1 MVILSDVDAFPI
13 NKKLLDPIYEN
24 PNKKI
29 WIYSYDDTLNHGI
42 SFNMKFTA
50 MRSETWKNILYQ
62 ANSFENLL
70 SIFSEKLN
78 IKTNTLSYR
87 ILYDQFIMSR
97 AILDSKLCY
106 LPANN
111 LLWPQLNT
119 DPILKTEENS
129 NDNEED
135 TCYYGNKLSECNK
148 SKNDEAHLKQC
159 LYWHFTPEDRK
170 QDLQKKYR
178 QIIEIIDE
186 KEFILS

>member
-78 IKTNTLSYR
+78 IKTNLIVSHKQR
-87 ILYDQFIMSR
+87 G
-97 AILDSKLCY
+97 KL
-106 LPANN
+106 PPNN
-111 LLWPQLNT
+111 FTSVIIQL
-119 DPILKTEENS
+119 
-129 NDNEED
+129 
-135 TCYYGNKLSECNK
+135 
-148 SKNDEAHLKQC
+148 
-159 LYWHFTPEDRK
+159 
-170 QDLQKKYR
+170 
-178 QIIEIIDE
+178 
-186 KEFILS
+186 